1 MALKAIISSVDEVD
15 EALRGLYVEK
25 DEKFFLDVE
34 SVGGYS
40 LEDVSG
46 LKSALSRKTEESR
59 QRGAKLKTFD
69 GLDPGEARE
78 AIEKLVEFGKEPD
91 IEAKIKEGIAVRE
104 KQRAEQHKKEMS
116 EKDERSSHLLSQLEE
131 HLITA
136 NVTKAISEKK
146 GNVELLTPHIKKFVR
161 MVEGDN
167 GAFST
172 QVLEGDFK
180 TPRMSLKTGSQDMMS
195 ISELVDDF
203 STKDAFMAA
212 FEGSGASGSG
222 AKGTDASGKSS
233 IVRLIGQDA
242 LNPQKY
248 RAAKAEAEKRGV
260 PFMVDGD

>member
-131 HLITA
+131 HLMTA

-146 GNVELLTPHIKKFVR
+146 GILRIATDSTEIKNLKVR
-161 MVEGDN
+161 YPEKEPFEQSVISI
-167 GAFST
+167 AFDAEVDPSN
-172 QVLEGDFK
+172 K
-180 TPRMSLKTGSQDMMS
+180 TIDVKKL
-195 ISELVDDF
+195 
-203 STKDAFMAA
+203 
-212 FEGSGASGSG
+212 
-222 AKGTDASGKSS
+222 
-233 IVRLIGQDA
+233 
-242 LNPQKY
+242 
-248 RAAKAEAEKRGV
+248 
-260 PFMVDGD
+260 